1 MALFLLGS
9 IYYFYQKKESQMY
22 IVQSVLNRL
31 KNINPS
37 IKAYV
42 LSLILSK
49 GRKNCAAM
57 SHSIGVS
64 EKKLYCFLAEAKIHA
79 STIEKELVLLVN
91 ETRIKGVLRALVI
104 DPTAI
109 VKHYAEKIEKICHD
123 RTGCTKKV
131 EKVLVPVYAAV
142 IDKNVTIPLKL
153 DFWVQKKIVGTK
165 KYKSKI
171 EIAQAL
177 IVAAKEMGFDFD
189 FVALDGAF
197 SYPKMFDFYRKNKRL
212 KFSMR
217 VAKSRVIET
226 RKGIKAQL
234 QNHPALKLHRNAREK
249 TIKAKFNNDD
259 TYYFFTAQKRRTRN
273 DEWEVVYIVSNM
285 KQTAKQHVASYNLR
299 LPIEPMIRTTKQ
311 KFGATQC
318 QAIEASKQQAH
329 IMAGF
334 LAYAILNLANNDKQS
349 GSIDSMVNELRDF
362 HFDDLISEI
371 VTHKKC
377 RNHQNIDLAA
387 KKFQNHP
394 RAPQCSADQ
403 FSSCRA

>member
-1 MALFLLGS
+1 
-9 IYYFYQKKESQMY
+9 MY

-42 LSLILSK
+42 LSLILST

-57 SHSIGVS
+57 AHSIGVS
-64 EKKLYCFLAEAKIHA
+64 EKKLYRFLAESKIHA
-79 STIEKELVLLVN
+79 KTIEEELVLLIN
-91 ETRIKGVLRALVI
+91 ETRIKDVLRALVV

-109 VKHYAEKIEKICHD
+109 IKHYAEKMEKICYD
-123 RTGCTKKV
+123 RAGCTKKV

-153 DFWVQKKIVGTK
+153 DFWVQEKIVGTK

-177 IVAAKEMGFDFD
+177 IVAAKKMGLDFD
-189 FVALDGAF
+189 FVTLDGAF
-197 SYPKMFDFYRKNKRL
+197 SYPKMFDFYKKNKHL

-217 VAKSRVIET
+217 IAKSRL
-226 RKGIKAQL
+226 IKTKNGVKVQL
-234 QNHPALKLHRNAREK
+234 KNHPALKLHRNEREK
-249 TIKAKFNNDD
+249 TIKAKLNNDD
-259 TYYFFTAQKRRTRN
+259 TYYFFTSQKRRTRN

-334 LAYAILNLANNDKQS
+334 LAYAILNLTNNDKQS
-349 GSIDSMVNELRDF
+349 ESVDSMVNELRDF
-362 HFDDLISEI
+362 HFDDLIGEIAKYKKSENPHY
-371 VTHKKC
+371 VDQ
-377 RNHQNIDLAA
+377 RA
-387 KKFQNHP
+387 KKIQNHP
-394 RAPQCSADQ
+394 HVPYRNTDQ
-403 FSSCRA
+403 VNHCMV

>member
-1 MALFLLGS
+1 
-9 IYYFYQKKESQMY
+9 MY

-42 LSLILSK
+42 LSLILSN

-64 EKKLYCFLAEAKIHA
+64 EKKLYYFLAESKSNAK
-79 STIEKELVLLVN
+79 TIEKELVSLIN
-91 ETRIKGVLRALVI
+91 ETRIEGVPRAFVI

-109 VKHYAEKIEKICHD
+109 IKHYAEKMEKICHD
-123 RTGCTKKV
+123 RAGCTKKV
-131 EKVLVPVYAAV
+131 EKVLVPVYAAM

-153 DFWVQKKIVGTK
+153 DFWAQEKIVGTK

-171 EIAQAL
+171 EIAQTL
-177 IVAAKEMGFDFD
+177 IVAAKKIGLDFD

-197 SYPKMFDFYRKNKRL
+197 SYPRMFDFYKKNKLL

-217 VAKSRVIET
+217 VARSRVVKT
-226 RKGIKAQL
+226 KNGVKAQL
-234 QNHPALKLHRNAREK
+234 KNHPALKLHRNEREK
-249 TIKAKFNNDD
+249 TIKAKLNNDD
-259 TYYFFTAQKRRTRN
+259 TYYFFTAQKRRTRTE
-273 DEWEVVYIVSNM
+273 EWEVVYIASNM
-285 KQTAKQHVASYNLR
+285 KQTAKQHVASYDLR

-334 LAYAILNLANNDKQS
+334 LAYAILNIESNDKQKES
-349 GSIDSMVNELRDF
+349 NGKQKESVDAVVNELRNL
-362 HFDDLISEI
+362 HFDDLIGEI
-371 VTHKKC
+371 VKYKKPE
-377 RNHQNIDLAA
+377 NHHYIDQRA

-394 RAPQCSADQ
+394 HVPYRNTDQ
-403 FSSCRA
+403 VNHCMV